1 MPVRHLL
8 GGVLANLVIYNSITD
23 ILVCMLNMRRID
35 YMWKTLFNEIK
46 YLRKQF
52 GSLDTKVV
60 TIFVSVAILQT
71 ISWYF
76 TSRRFFNQTLYTY
89 FLNNENIDLYEFL
102 YWFISDSI
110 ILFGIPVLI
119 IKFLF
124 KEEIK
129 NYGVN
134 FKNLKYGLLTIL
146 FSIIIILPVTYIVS
160 LSKEFS
166 NFYPM
171 YQGLNQNI
179 KIFLM
184 YESFLLLFLFAWE
197 FIWRGFMLFGL
208 ESKFGWYSI
217 FIQMIPFVILHNGKP
232 ALETFSSI
240 LGALFLGVLALR
252 TRSIIYGF
260 IIHAAI
266 IISLDIYAI
275 L

>member
-1 MPVRHLL
+1 MP
-8 GGVLANLVIYNSITD
+8 NI
-23 ILVCMLNMRRID
+23 RRID

-52 GSLDTKVV
+52 AGLDTKVV
-60 TIFVSVAILQT
+60 TILVSVAILQT

-89 FLNNENIDLYEFL
+89 FLNNENIELYEFF
-102 YWFISDSI
+102 YWFISDTI

-184 YESFLLLFLFAWE
+184 YESFLLLFLFAW
-197 FIWRGFMLFGL
+197 
-208 ESKFGWYSI
+208 
-217 FIQMIPFVILHNGKP
+217 
-232 ALETFSSI
+232 
-240 LGALFLGVLALR
+240 
-252 TRSIIYGF
+252 
-260 IIHAAI
+260 
-266 IISLDIYAI
+266 
-275 L
+275 

>member
-1 MPVRHLL
+1 MP
-8 GGVLANLVIYNSITD
+8 
-23 ILVCMLNMRRID
+23 NMRRIE
-35 YMWKTLFNEIK
+35 YMWKTLFNEIE

-52 GSLDTKVV
+52 AGLDAKVV
-60 TIFVSVAILQT
+60 TIFVSVALLQT

-76 TSRRFFNQTLYTY
+76 TSRRFFNQTVYTY
-89 FLNNENIDLYEFL
+89 FLNNENIELYEFL

-110 ILFGIPVLI
+110 ILFVIPVLI

-124 KEEIK
+124 KEKIK

-134 FKNLKYGLLTIL
+134 LKNLKYGLLIIL
-146 FSIIIILPVTYIVS
+146 FSIIIILPVTYIIS

-208 ESKFGWYSI
+208 EEKFGWYSI
-217 FIQMIPFVILHNGKP
+217 FIQMLPFVILHNGKP
-232 ALETFSSI
+232 VLETFSSI
-240 LGALFLGVLALR
+240 LGAIFLGALALR

-260 IIHAAI
+260 IIHTAI
-266 IISLDIYAI
+266 IISLEIYSI